1 MEINWTDRV
10 ENEVLRTIR
19 EGKNFL
25 HTRKLRRANW
35 IGHILRMNCLL
46 EQGIQRN
53 LKGRIETWHE
63 DEEEDV
69 RSYWI
74 NLRKREDIGHWKR
87 RHWIALCGE
96 LALEVAMDQS
106 PDRLSSELINDIYS
120 VRKKFCCRGAAHVK
134 CESESITNRGCNCNS
149 PRTISEVF
157 TTLLV

>member
-53 LKGRIETWHE
+53 LKGRIET
-63 DEEEDV
+63 
-69 RSYWI
+69 
-74 NLRKREDIGHWKR
+74 
-87 RHWIALCGE
+87 
-96 LALEVAMDQS
+96 
-106 PDRLSSELINDIYS
+106 
-120 VRKKFCCRGAAHVK
+120 
-134 CESESITNRGCNCNS
+134 
-149 PRTISEVF
+149 
-157 TTLLV
+157 